1 MSTLDLPKS
10 GLPAFVRKR
19 TKHFLVIAFVS
30 AVLGYGVS
38 WLIPHAYVSTVMV
51 LPAEQKNSGM
61 GLASLL
67 SGSLPGGLG
76 GMLPGADAKNSFLS
90 PEIVLSRS
98 LAESIVRSKALDT
111 FELFTRIPQEDR
123 VEAIQEALN
132 IDTRRS
138 GIVII
143 EAQWSTGFFPSSS
156 IKQHAAHIASII
168 ANSASSGIDVLIK
181 NKSMTSARRAR
192 IFIDTLLA
200 ENKRSLDSAYSVMQ
214 EFQQSN
220 KVLELENQSKA
231 LVESAVAAGAE
242 LSKAE
247 IELSVAQQQY
257 QSDAPAIA
265 LLQKKVSSLRTQYS
279 KVQNGGIASDAFSI
293 PFSRL
298 PALSKSYVMMLRDIK
313 IMEQINA
320 YLQSQ
325 RTQEYIQEIRDVP
338 AIQIIES
345 GVPARKQTSPKRLV
359 FALLCMVAGLII
371 SVGFSIFRTIQPQI
385 IHHEVPPSGGE

>member
-1 MSTLDLPKS
+1 MTMNTSETPSIFSFIRMRIKS
-10 GLPAFVRKR
+10 III
-19 TKHFLVIAFVS
+19 IAFIS
-30 AVLGYGVS
+30 LLLGLGMSY
-38 WLIPHAYVSTVMV
+38 LIPHTYLSTVMV
-51 LPAEQKNSGM
+51 LPADQKNAGM

-76 GMLPGADAKNSFLS
+76 GMIPGSDAKNSFLS

-98 LAESIVRSKALDT
+98 LAESIVQSKALDT
-111 FELFTRIPQEDR
+111 FSVFTAIPDEEK

-143 EAQWSTGFFPSSS
+143 EAQWATTFFPDQDD
-156 IKQHAAHIASII
+156 KRQTAVMASII
-168 ANSASSGIDVLIK
+168 ANKASLGIDALIK

-192 IFIDTLLA
+192 IFIDTLMA
-200 ENKRSLDSAYSVMQ
+200 QNKVSLDSAYVALQ
-214 EFQQSN
+214 IFQQQN
-220 KVLELENQSKA
+220 KVLELENQAKA

-242 LSKAE
+242 LSKAQ
-247 IELSVAQQQY
+247 IELSVAEQQY

-265 LLQKKVSSLRTQYS
+265 LLQKKVSSLRSQYS
-279 KVQNGGIASDAFSI
+279 KVQNGGVSNDAFSI

-298 PALSKSYVMMLRDIK
+298 PALSKTYVTMLRDIK

-338 AIQIIES
+338 AIQIIEA
-345 GVPARKQTSPKRLV
+345 GIPARKQISPKRLV
-359 FALLCMVAGLII
+359 FAFLTMCATLVIAFGYT
-371 SVGFSIFRTIQPQI
+371 IFRTIQSPKTQ
-385 IHHEVPPSGGE
+385 VSVD

>member
-1 MSTLDLPKS
+1 MIIALLS
-10 GLPAFVRKR
+10 G
-19 TKHFLVIAFVS
+19 
-30 AVLGYGVS
+30 VLGYGIS
-38 WLIPHAYVSTVMV
+38 WIVPHAYLSTVMV

-67 SGSLPGGLG
+67 SGSLPSGLG

-98 LAESIVRSKALDT
+98 LSESIVQSKALDT
-111 FELFTRIPQEDR
+111 FELFTMIQPEDR
-123 VEAIQEALN
+123 VETIQEALN

-143 EAQWSTGFFPSSS
+143 EAQWSTGFFPGYET
-156 IKQHAAHIASII
+156 KRNAAKIASII
-168 ANSASSGIDVLIK
+168 ANAASSEIDALIK

-200 ENKRSLDSAYSVMQ
+200 ENKHALDSAYTAMQ
-214 EFQQSN
+214 IFQQQN
-220 KVLELENQSKA
+220 KVLELENQAKA

-265 LLQKKVSSLRTQYS
+265 LLQKKVSSLRSQYA
-279 KVQNGGIASDAFSI
+279 KVQNGGVASDAFSI
-293 PFSRL
+293 PFSKL
-298 PALSKSYVMMLRDIK
+298 PALSKTYVMMVRDIK

-345 GVPARKQTSPKRLV
+345 GVPARKQQSPKRLV
-359 FALLCMVAGLII
+359 FAVLTMFAGLIFTFGYHI
-371 SVGFSIFRTIQPQI
+371 FRRTFSIHSTL
-385 IHHEVPPSGGE
+385 EVPPSGGE

>member
-1 MSTLDLPKS
+1 MNNSDQYS
-10 GLPAFVRKR
+10 FFVTVIKKR
-19 TKHFLVIAFVS
+19 FGSIVLIAFIS
-30 AVLGYGVS
+30 GALGYGIS
-38 WLIPHAYVSTVMV
+38 WIIPHAYLSTVMV

-67 SGSLPGGLG
+67 SGSLPSGLG
-76 GMLPGADAKNSFLS
+76 GMLPGADSKNSFLS

-98 LAESIVRSKALDT
+98 LAESIVQSKALDT
-111 FELFTRIPQEDR
+111 FDLFTQILPEER
-123 VEAIQEALN
+123 VETIQEALN

-143 EAQWSTGFFPSSS
+143 EAQWSTGYFPGYQTKRNAST
-156 IKQHAAHIASII
+156 IASII
-168 ANSASSGIDVLIK
+168 ANSASSGIDALIK

-200 ENKRSLDSAYSVMQ
+200 ENKYALDSAYTAMQ
-214 EFQQSN
+214 MFQQQN
-220 KVLELENQSKA
+220 KVLELENQAKA

-279 KVQNGGIASDAFSI
+279 KVQNGGVASDAFSI

-298 PALSKSYVMMLRDIK
+298 PALSKTYVMMLRDIK

-338 AIQIIES
+338 AIQIIEA
-345 GVPARKQTSPKRLV
+345 GVPARKQQSPKRLV
-359 FALLCMVAGLII
+359 FALLTMFAGLIMTF
-371 SVGFSIFRTIQPQI
+371 GYRIFQAIQ
-385 IHHEVPPSGGE
+385 HSHEVPPSGGE

>member
-1 MSTLDLPKS
+1 MNTSIQQSFLFIFLKQRLRSIMIIALLS
-10 GLPAFVRKR
+10 G
-19 TKHFLVIAFVS
+19 
-30 AVLGYGVS
+30 VLGYGIS
-38 WLIPHAYVSTVMV
+38 WIVPHAYLSTVMV

-67 SGSLPGGLG
+67 SGSLPSGLG

-98 LAESIVRSKALDT
+98 LSESIVHSKALDT
-111 FELFTRIPQEDR
+111 FELFTMIQPEDR
-123 VEAIQEALN
+123 VETIQEALN

-143 EAQWSTGFFPSSS
+143 EAQWSTGFFPGYET
-156 IKQHAAHIASII
+156 KRNAAKIASII
-168 ANSASSGIDVLIK
+168 ANAASSEIDALIK

-200 ENKRSLDSAYSVMQ
+200 ENKHALDSAYTAMQ
-214 EFQQSN
+214 IFQQQN
-220 KVLELENQSKA
+220 KVLELENQAKA

-265 LLQKKVSSLRTQYS
+265 LLQKKVSSLRSQYA
-279 KVQNGGIASDAFSI
+279 KVQNGGVASDAFSI
-293 PFSRL
+293 PFSKL
-298 PALSKSYVMMLRDIK
+298 PALSKTYVMMVRDIK

-345 GVPARKQTSPKRLV
+345 GVPARKQQSPKRLV
-359 FALLCMVAGLII
+359 FAVLTMFAGLII
-371 SVGFSIFRTIQPQI
+371 TFGYHIFRKVFSIHSTL
-385 IHHEVPPSGGE
+385 EVPPSGGE

>member
-1 MSTLDLPKS
+1 MTMNTNETPNI
-10 GLPAFVRKR
+10 
-19 TKHFLVIAFVS
+19 IAFIRMRIKS
-30 AVLGYGVS
+30 IFIIAFLSLLLGLGLSYI
-38 WLIPHAYVSTVMV
+38 IPHTYLSTVMV
-51 LPAEQKNSGM
+51 LPADQKNAGM

-76 GMLPGADAKNSFLS
+76 GMIPGTDAKNSFLS

-98 LAESIVRSKALDT
+98 LAESIVQSKALDT
-111 FELFTRIPQEDR
+111 FTVFTEIPDEEK

-143 EAQWSTGFFPSSS
+143 EAQWATSFFPQS
-156 IKQHAAHIASII
+156 IDKKNTATMASII
-168 ANSASSGIDVLIK
+168 ANKASSGIDALIK

-192 IFIDTLLA
+192 IFIDTLMA
-200 ENKRSLDSAYSVMQ
+200 QNRVSLDSAYVALQ
-214 EFQQSN
+214 IFQQQN
-220 KVLELENQSKA
+220 KVLELENQAKA

-242 LSKAE
+242 LSKAQ
-247 IELSVAQQQY
+247 IELSVAEQQY

-265 LLQKKVSSLRTQYS
+265 LLQKKVSSLRSQYS
-279 KVQNGGIASDAFSI
+279 KVQNGGVSSDAFSI

-298 PALSKSYVMMLRDIK
+298 PALSKTYVTMLRDIK

-338 AIQIIES
+338 AIQIIEA
-345 GVPARKQTSPKRLV
+345 GIPARKQVSPKRLV
-359 FALLCMVAGLII
+359 FAFLTMCAVLVITFGFTII
-371 SVGFSIFRTIQPQI
+371 RTLQSPKTHVSVD
-385 IHHEVPPSGGE
+385 

>member
-1 MSTLDLPKS
+1 MNTNETPNI
-10 GLPAFVRKR
+10 
-19 TKHFLVIAFVS
+19 IAFIRMRIKS
-30 AVLGYGVS
+30 IFIIAFLSLLLGLGLSYI
-38 WLIPHAYVSTVMV
+38 IPHTYLSTVMV
-51 LPAEQKNSGM
+51 LPADQKNAGM

-76 GMLPGADAKNSFLS
+76 GMIPGTDAKNSFLS

-98 LAESIVRSKALDT
+98 LAESIVQSKALDT
-111 FELFTRIPQEDR
+111 FTVFTEIPDEEK

-143 EAQWSTGFFPSSS
+143 EAQWATSFFPQS
-156 IKQHAAHIASII
+156 IDKINTAMMASII
-168 ANSASSGIDVLIK
+168 ANKASSGIDALIK

-192 IFIDTLLA
+192 IFIDTLMA
-200 ENKRSLDSAYSVMQ
+200 QNRVSLDSAYVALQ
-214 EFQQSN
+214 IFQQQN
-220 KVLELENQSKA
+220 KVLELENQAKA

-242 LSKAE
+242 LSKAQ
-247 IELSVAQQQY
+247 IELSVAEQQY

-265 LLQKKVSSLRTQYS
+265 LLQKKVSSLRSQYS
-279 KVQNGGIASDAFSI
+279 KVQNGGVSSDAFSI

-298 PALSKSYVMMLRDIK
+298 PALSKTYVTMLRDIK

-338 AIQIIES
+338 AIQIIEA
-345 GVPARKQTSPKRLV
+345 GIPARKQVSPKRLV
-359 FALLCMVAGLII
+359 FAFLTMCAVLVITFGFTII
-371 SVGFSIFRTIQPQI
+371 RTILSPKT
-385 IHHEVPPSGGE
+385 HVSVD

>member
-1 MSTLDLPKS
+1 MTMNTNETPNI
-10 GLPAFVRKR
+10 
-19 TKHFLVIAFVS
+19 IAFIRMRIKS
-30 AVLGYGVS
+30 IFIIAFLSLLLGLGLSYI
-38 WLIPHAYVSTVMV
+38 IPHTYLSTVMV
-51 LPAEQKNSGM
+51 LPADQKNAGM

-76 GMLPGADAKNSFLS
+76 GMIPGTDAKNSFLS

-98 LAESIVRSKALDT
+98 LAESIVQSKALDT
-111 FELFTRIPQEDR
+111 FTVFTEIPDEEK

-143 EAQWSTGFFPSSS
+143 EAQWATSFFPHS
-156 IKQHAAHIASII
+156 IDKKNTAMMASII
-168 ANSASSGIDVLIK
+168 ANKASSGIDALIK

-192 IFIDTLLA
+192 IFIDTLMA
-200 ENKRSLDSAYSVMQ
+200 QNRVSLDSAYVALQ
-214 EFQQSN
+214 IFQQQN
-220 KVLELENQSKA
+220 KVLELENQAKA

-242 LSKAE
+242 LSKAQ
-247 IELSVAQQQY
+247 IELSVAEQQY

-265 LLQKKVSSLRTQYS
+265 LLQKKVSSLRSQYS
-279 KVQNGGIASDAFSI
+279 KVQNGGVSSDAFSI

-298 PALSKSYVMMLRDIK
+298 PALSKTYVTMLRDIK

-338 AIQIIES
+338 AIQIIEA
-345 GVPARKQTSPKRLV
+345 GIPARKQVSPKRLV
-359 FALLCMVAGLII
+359 FAFLTMCAVLVITFGFTII
-371 SVGFSIFRTIQPQI
+371 RTIQSPKT
-385 IHHEVPPSGGE
+385 HVSVD

>member
-1 MSTLDLPKS
+1 MEMNTTESPILITYFKQRFKS
-10 GLPAFVRKR
+10 
-19 TKHFLVIAFVS
+19 IAIISFVS
-30 AVLGYGVS
+30 LLLGLGLSYV
-38 WLIPHAYVSTVMV
+38 IPHTYLSTVMV
-51 LPAEQKNSGM
+51 LPADQKNAGM

-76 GMLPGADAKNSFLS
+76 GMIPGTDAKNSFLS

-98 LAESIVRSKALDT
+98 LAESIVQSKALDT
-111 FELFTRIPQEDR
+111 FSLFSAIPEEDK

-143 EAQWSTGFFPSSS
+143 EAQWATTFFPSQED
-156 IKQHAAHIASII
+156 KKHAAIMASII
-168 ANSASSGIDVLIK
+168 ANKASSGIDALIK

-192 IFIDTLLA
+192 IFIDTLMSQ
-200 ENKRSLDSAYSVMQ
+200 NRISLDSAYEVMQ
-214 EFQQSN
+214 LFQQQN
-220 KVLELENQSKA
+220 KVLELENQAKA

-242 LSKAE
+242 LSKAQ
-247 IELSVAQQQY
+247 IELSVAEQQY

-265 LLQKKVSSLRTQYS
+265 LLQKKVASLRNQYS
-279 KVQNGGIASDAFSI
+279 KVQNGGVSSDAFSI

-298 PALSKSYVMMLRDIK
+298 PALSKSYITMLRDIK

-338 AIQIIES
+338 AIQIIEA
-345 GVPARKQTSPKRLV
+345 GIPARKQISPKRLV
-359 FALLCMVAGLII
+359 FAFLTMCTGLVIAF
-371 SVGFSIFRTIQPQI
+371 GYSIFRTIQTSKSTI
-385 IHHEVPPSGGE
+385 SEE